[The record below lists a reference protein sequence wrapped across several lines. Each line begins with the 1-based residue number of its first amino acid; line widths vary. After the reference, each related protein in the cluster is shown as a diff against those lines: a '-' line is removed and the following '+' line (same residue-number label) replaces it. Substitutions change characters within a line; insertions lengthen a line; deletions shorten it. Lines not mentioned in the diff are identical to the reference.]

1 MKFFALWATTKR
13 SKLIDTMATL
23 NTYYYRVLLP
33 HGAIK
38 SGLMRLAVKR
48 DLSVR
53 LRLEADTDGTVVSL
67 WRLPSWLG
75 APADV
80 LLHPFRAKVRSEDL
94 AGFLRDQGLM
104 MRAGV
109 PALDAL
115 ATLVDESQT
124 MGSSAMGAVA
134 KAMLAD
140 LNAGVGMTEVFNRHP
155 SVFPE
160 TVRNLVAIGDQT
172 GTLDRMLGEAAEHV
186 ERMINIKRDIKTAL
200 IYPAFVFAT
209 IIGVAIF
216 WIYYVVPSMARLF
229 KQLQAKLPPI
239 TKGLVAF
246 ADMLSVHLPWI
257 LLVTAILIIGCT
269 MLFRRSER
277 FQQTTYN
284 VLHRLPIARTLLVS
298 SGMAH
303 ITEHLSILV
312 RSGVDLVSSLKI
324 LARATKNRYYRLRLM
339 QVATFVSRGD
349 MVSLSMRRVGGFPAM
364 AVRMI
369 AVGEESGSLDLQL
382 THLASDYRKRLE
394 VVVKSLAEILKPLII
409 LVAGGLFLFLIVALL
424 LPVYDLV
431 RQSVTHSMGG
441 G

>member
-1 MKFFALWATTKR
+1 MAKA
-13 SKLIDTMATL
+13 TMATL

-33 HGAIK
+33 HGRVR
-38 SGLMRLAVKR
+38 SGMLRLAVKR
-48 DLSVR
+48 ELSVR
-53 LRLEADTDGTVVSL
+53 MRIESDTDGTVLSL
-67 WRLPSWLG
+67 WRFPAWL
-75 APADV
+75 AFFSEM
-80 LLHPFRAKVRSEDL
+80 LMHLFRRQVRGEDL
-94 AGFLRDQGLM
+94 AGFLRDMGLM

-109 PALDAL
+109 PALEAL
-115 ATLVDESQT
+115 QTLVDESDT
-124 MGSSAMGAVA
+124 SENRAMAYVA
-134 KAMLAD
+134 RNMLED
-140 LNAGVGMTEVFNRHP
+140 LNAGVGMTEAFNRHP
-155 SVFPE
+155 DVFPE

-200 IYPAFVFAT
+200 IYPAFVFST

-229 KQLQAKLPPI
+229 KQMQAKLPPI
-239 TKGLVAF
+239 TEGLVSF
-246 ADMLSVHLPWI
+246 ADTLSTHLPWV
-257 LLVTAILIIGCT
+257 LLVVAVVAITGT
-269 MLFRRSER
+269 VLFRRSER
-277 FQQTTYN
+277 FQLATYN

-312 RSGVDLVSSLKI
+312 RAGVDLVSSLRI
-324 LARATKNRYYRLRLM
+324 LGRATKNRYYRTRLI
-339 QVATFVSRGD
+339 QVAESVSRGES
-349 MVSLSMRRVGGFPAM
+349 VASSMRRTGGFPAM

-369 AVGEESGSLDLQL
+369 SVGEESGSLDQQL
-382 THLASDYRKRLE
+382 AHLASDYRKRLE

-431 RQSVTHSMGG
+431 RQSVTQTMGG
-441 G
+441 